1 MTSHSP
7 SLRIRALNDLMRQA
21 GPASE
26 RWMMTA
32 GVMAQGPDFMM
43 RAVIMVQT
51 YSAFDESNDPYGE
64 HDFGSFI
71 HPFGGKVF
79 WKIDYYDPDLKYG
92 SEDPADP
99 SKTKRVLTVMLASEY

>member
-32 GVMAQGPDFMM
+32 GVMAQGPEFMM

-64 HDFGSFI
+64 HDFGAFELA
-71 HPFGGKVF
+71 GKRLF
-79 WKIDYYDPDLKYG
+79 WKIDYYDLDLRYG
-92 SEDPADP
+92 SNDPADP
-99 SKTKRVLTVMLASEY
+99 NVTRRVLTLMMASEY

>member
-21 GPASE
+21 GPSSE

-32 GVMAQGPDFMM
+32 GVLAQGPEFMM

-51 YSAFDESNDPYGE
+51 YSAFDDSNDPYGE
-64 HDFGSFI
+64 HDFGAFELA
-71 HPFGGKVF
+71 GQRLF
-79 WKIDYYDPDLKYG
+79 WKIDYYDLDLRYG
-92 SEDPADP
+92 SDDPADQ
-99 SKTKRVLTVMLASEY
+99 TVTARVLTLMLASEY

>member
-21 GPASE
+21 GPSSE

-32 GVMAQGPDFMM
+32 GVLAQGPEFMM

-51 YSAFDESNDPYGE
+51 YSAFDDSNDPYGE
-64 HDFGSFI
+64 HDFGAFELA
-71 HPFGGKVF
+71 GKRLF
-79 WKIDYYDPDLKYG
+79 WKIDYYDLDLRYG
-92 SEDPADP
+92 SDDPTDP
-99 SKTKRVLTVMLASEY
+99 NTTARVLTLMLASEY